1 MIITS
6 RGLKMKNN
14 NLYSDLKSIQ
24 DSFTVKQDF
33 LLKDLDKLIAELK
46 IIKDA
51 FEDDEVYEDWGKS
64 MFDQDG
70 IIQ

>member
-1 MIITS
+1 
-6 RGLKMKNN
+6 MKNN

>member
-1 MIITS
+1 
-6 RGLKMKNN
+6 MKNN

-33 LLKDLDKLIAELK
+33 LLKDLDKLIDELK